1 MRKVSGDI
9 LDLIDNALEDWSVSP
24 DAMRRRPEGGNDERP
39 VFFPAFPSAYGL
51 MVSASEVQVGM
62 MLLQRVAGGY
72 EGRIYRLPPGASGS
86 IPLADLEITRAGLYD
101 ENGTLIR
108 ELTP

>member
-1 MRKVSGDI
+1 
-9 LDLIDNALEDWSVSP
+9 
-24 DAMRRRPEGGNDERP
+24 
-39 VFFPAFPSAYGL
+39 
-51 MVSASEVQVGM
+51 M